1 MTERFSQRRL
11 AKIASWIILRQLCSS
26 GCAADKYHFV
36 YAFIYRS
43 YKFMHKVVLEGDPE
57 ACFQACGLG
66 GIINPGLLSE
76 ILSYGFST
84 NVCPDAQ
91 MCSGTATHFPL
102 RQSFFTTKM
111 GGVGLTQ
118 DGAADFVPGL
128 GGGMEKTA
136 EQGRSRPWRP
146 SWREPGF
153 VPVPAW
159 ADDPGS
165 REGARPRAGTR
176 APISVRAPWWRRPR
190 ATTPPRPR
198 SAQSAR
204 RAGAS
209 GAAFPAAAGRRS
221 ARRCTTPS

>member
-43 YKFMHKVVLEGDPE
+43 YKFMHKVVLEGVSE
-57 ACFQACGLG
+57 TCFRACGLG

-102 RQSFFTTKM
+102 HQSFFTTKA
-111 GGVGLTQ
+111 GEFGLTQ
-118 DGAADFVPGL
+118 DGVADLCRVWEEGWRKRRRKSFPALAVPL
-128 GGGMEKTA
+128 
-136 EQGRSRPWRP
+136 
-146 SWREPGF
+146 
-153 VPVPAW
+153 
-159 ADDPGS
+159 
-165 REGARPRAGTR
+165 AGTR
-176 APISVRAPWWRRPR
+176 V
-190 ATTPPRPR
+190 
-198 SAQSAR
+198 

-209 GAAFPAAAGRRS
+209 ADERSWFPPGGLALDGNHGADQRARALAPVDAGHDATSASKRAKRS
-221 ARRCTTPS
+221 SSWRVRRCFSCCGRKA